1 MGVRFQVLGPLR
13 AWREECELAL
23 GSPKQRVV
31 LGALLLNPCGRVSTS
46 EISSLLWGESPPP
59 TAVNTIQTYVKRL
72 RGLLQPERVSG
83 TAADSMLKRVH
94 GGYSLILDEDS
105 LDLLRFRFL
114 LSTAKHEGSET
125 VPAEALTMFHGLP
138 LEDLS
143 AFPRTDANLAAVEQ
157 ELITAMVVAA
167 RAPGRHDRAELI
179 RGLEG
184 LARHY
189 PLSEPLHAALMRVYN
204 HAGRQAEALMVFDQ
218 IRRRL
223 GEELGADPGEELR
236 RVNMEALTQRPVV
249 ASPGP
254 RWRGRRAADGPL
266 IGRADDLREVTE
278 LVRKRRLVTLTG
290 PGGVGKTRLA
300 LEVAARAQE
309 AHRDGVAVIELGALS
324 SRHATGDDR
333 TARLD
338 AVTDAIRLR
347 LGLLDDPDVRAADLI
362 TALQGEHLLIVLD
375 NAEHVASVIAFWT
388 DEVLR
393 SCDGVR
399 FIITSRRSLGLPG
412 ETVWELSPLS
422 LPSAGTPES
431 ELCGYGAVDLF
442 LTRAGEL
449 CPLLD
454 LSDDLGDVVE
464 VCRKL
469 DGLPLAIELAAARL
483 RSIPIAALRT
493 RLGHPGALGE
503 RLAPG
508 LPHQQAL
515 GTTIRWSL
523 DLLSETD
530 MLVLRQLSAFS
541 GSFTLEAAEQLSAH
555 GPVMSGQVAL
565 SLANLVDNSLVQP
578 VRGHDY
584 RYRILIPIRDFCR
597 AELGAAEYRVTRD
610 RHLAYFSDLAKSVGE
625 HADASVL
632 QLELTEILAAL
643 EWGFRTGTSEAL
655 SLTDVSSKEGE
666 RRRADILI
674 GLAAVADA
682 LLESDAMQAQAI
694 VPLEEAK
701 TLCDGRMDDARLA
714 AAQALRAAITR
725 KDMATALLA
734 LHIVAAIAVQ
744 EHDPEA
750 RDIVV
755 SVASC
760 RTRAG
765 YSPWHFTFHD
775 CSSWNS
781 DEGLR
786 GHSAGPHSPEIR

>member
-1 MGVRFQVLGPLR
+1 
-13 AWREECELAL
+13 
-23 GSPKQRVV
+23 
-31 LGALLLNPCGRVSTS
+31 
-46 EISSLLWGESPPP
+46 
-59 TAVNTIQTYVKRL
+59 
-72 RGLLQPERVSG
+72 
-83 TAADSMLKRVH
+83 
-94 GGYSLILDEDS
+94 
-105 LDLLRFRFL
+105 
-114 LSTAKHEGSET
+114 
-125 VPAEALTMFHGLP
+125 
-138 LEDLS
+138 
-143 AFPRTDANLAAVEQ
+143 
-157 ELITAMVVAA
+157 
-167 RAPGRHDRAELI
+167 
-179 RGLEG
+179 
-184 LARHY
+184 
-189 PLSEPLHAALMRVYN
+189 
-204 HAGRQAEALMVFDQ
+204 
-218 IRRRL
+218 
-223 GEELGADPGEELR
+223 
-236 RVNMEALTQRPVV
+236 
-249 ASPGP
+249 
-254 RWRGRRAADGPL
+254 
-266 IGRADDLREVTE
+266 
-278 LVRKRRLVTLTG
+278 
-290 PGGVGKTRLA
+290 
-300 LEVAARAQE
+300 
-309 AHRDGVAVIELGALS
+309 
-324 SRHATGDDR
+324 
-333 TARLD
+333 
-338 AVTDAIRLR
+338 
-347 LGLLDDPDVRAADLI
+347 
-362 TALQGEHLLIVLD
+362 
-375 NAEHVASVIAFWT
+375 
-388 DEVLR
+388 
-393 SCDGVR
+393 
-399 FIITSRRSLGLPG
+399 
-412 ETVWELSPLS
+412 
-422 LPSAGTPES
+422 
-431 ELCGYGAVDLF
+431 
-442 LTRAGEL
+442 
-449 CPLLD
+449 
-454 LSDDLGDVVE
+454 
-464 VCRKL
+464 
-469 DGLPLAIELAAARL
+469 
-483 RSIPIAALRT
+483 
-493 RLGHPGALGE
+493 LGE

-682 LLESDAMQAQAI
+682 LLESDAVQAQAI